1 MAERLD
7 INVSALNGHGDFQL
21 CASHYK
27 PQANSRDIILFCL
40 PGGGASAEFF
50 DLAPDYSFVNRMTAF
65 GYDVITMDHPGTAT
79 NPLPDN
85 HPFLMPR
92 QSADYIFSA
101 MSEIIKRPSLRSKSL
116 IGIGHSMG
124 GMMISLI
131 FGRHK
136 CFKAIALLGSSAGGL
151 EWGLS
156 EDEKAYIDKPDELAR
171 DLEKLTLSKFK
182 QEFIAN
188 PGGGPSGKSI
198 TFGGETPELTQRLRE
213 ISCEL
218 YSAGG
223 MMSMTCGSFQKEVD
237 AMDVPLFFAFG
248 DHDIG
253 IPPIE
258 APKAYVNAPS
268 TELLILENTGHNS
281 LAFSS
286 ISTLCIRMNDW
297 LKKIT

>member
-1 MAERLD
+1 MAERLN
-7 INVSALNGHGDFQL
+7 INVTAVNGHGDFQL

-27 PQANSRDIILFCL
+27 PQVKSRNAILFCL

-50 DLAPDYSFVNRMTAF
+50 DLSPDYNFANRMTAF

-79 NPLPDN
+79 NPLPKD

-92 QSADYIFSA
+92 QSADYIHSA
-101 MSEIIKRPSLRSKSL
+101 MTAITQRPHLKSKTL
-116 IGIGHSMG
+116 IGVGHSMG

-131 FGRHK
+131 HGRHT

-156 EDEKAYIDKPDELAR
+156 EDEKAYIDKPEELER
-171 DLEKLTLSKFK
+171 DLEKLTLGKFK
-182 QEFIAN
+182 QEFIVN

-223 MMSMTCGSFQKEVD
+223 MMSMTRGSFQKEVE

-258 APKAYVNAPS
+258 AQKAYVNATS
-268 TELLILENTGHNS
+268 TELLVLDNTGHNS